1 MSAPLLSKTPI
12 EKSPERINNILLGPL
27 ERPAL
32 AWMAKRMPAWVT
44 PDLLTATGLLATVL
58 IFISYILT
66 NVNPAFLWLASIG
79 FILNWFGD
87 SLDGT
92 LARYRH
98 IERPRYGFF
107 IDHTIDAISEV
118 LIFLGLG
125 LTPYIDLRIAS
136 LFLISYLLL
145 SILTYIATYV
155 NGVFRISFL
164 KLGPTEM
171 RVIAILINAFLFFIP
186 EVKTFTFTFGT
197 FSLYDLFALFMAL
210 VLFTAFLGFTYS
222 TGKELSK
229 QDIAHREE
237 KQRKAKRKKHKLE
250 HTPGQPVNLQ

>member
-1 MSAPLLSKTPI
+1 MSAPSLSKSPI

-32 AWMAKRMPAWVT
+32 AWMAKKMPAWMT
-44 PDLLTATGLLATVL
+44 PDLLTGIGLLATVL
-58 IFISYILT
+58 IFVSYILT
-66 NVNPAFLWLASIG
+66 NINPAFLWLASFG

-125 LTPYIDLRIAS
+125 LSPYIDLRVAS
-136 LFLISYLLL
+136 LFCIGYLLL

-186 EVKTFTFTFGT
+186 EVKTFTFKFGT
-197 FSLYDLFALFMAL
+197 FSLYDLFALFMSL
-210 VLFTAFLGFTYS
+210 VFFAAFLGFTYS

-229 QDIAHREE
+229 LDIAHRET
-237 KQRKAKRKKHKLE
+237 KQHKSKHKKHKLE
-250 HTPGQPVNLQ
+250 QTPGQPVNLQ

>member
-1 MSAPLLSKTPI
+1 MSTSPLSKSPI

-32 AWMAKRMPAWVT
+32 AWLAKKLPNWVT
-44 PDLLTATGLLATVL
+44 PDFLTFTGLLATVI

-66 NVNPAFLWLASIG
+66 NKNPAFLWLASFG
-79 FILNWFGD
+79 FVLNWFGD

-125 LTPYIDLRIAS
+125 LSPYIDFRIAS
-136 LFLISYLLL
+136 LFLIGYLLL

-186 EVKTFTFTFGT
+186 EVRQFTFTFGT
-197 FSLYDLFALFMAL
+197 FSLYDFVVFFMAL
-210 VLFTAFLGFTYS
+210 VLIAAFLGFTFTTAS
-222 TGKELSK
+222 DLSK
-229 QDIAHREE
+229 KDIARREA
-237 KQRKAKRKKHKLE
+237 KQHKTRHKKEKLE
-250 HTPGQPVNLQ
+250 QTPGQSINL

>member
-1 MSAPLLSKTPI
+1 MSNSPLSKSPI

-32 AWMAKRMPAWVT
+32 AWMAKKMPLWVT
-44 PDLLTATGLLATVL
+44 PDLLTFIGLLATVI

-66 NVNPAFLWLASIG
+66 NKNPAFLWLASFG

-92 LARYRH
+92 VERYRH
-98 IERPRYGFF
+98 VERPRYGFF

-125 LTPYIDLRIAS
+125 LSPYIDFRIAC

-171 RVIAILINAFLFFIP
+171 RVIAIMINALLFFIP
-186 EVKTFTFTFGT
+186 EVRKFTLSFGT
-197 FSLYDLFALFMAL
+197 FSLYDLFVFFMAL
-210 VLFTAFLGFTYS
+210 VLTAAFLGFTL
-222 TGKELSK
+222 TTAMDLSK
-229 QDIAHREE
+229 KDIAHREE
-237 KQRKAKRKKHKLE
+237 KQRKTRHKKEKRDATASQSVHL
-250 HTPGQPVNLQ
+250 

>member
-1 MSAPLLSKTPI
+1 MSTPSLSKSPI

-32 AWMAKRMPAWVT
+32 AWMAKKMPAWVT
-44 PDLLTATGLLATVL
+44 PDLLTLTGLLATVI
-58 IFISYILT
+58 IFVSYILT
-66 NVNPAFLWLASIG
+66 NRNPAFLWLASFG
-79 FILNWFGD
+79 FVLNWFGD

-92 LARYRH
+92 LSRYRH

-125 LTPYIDLRIAS
+125 LSPYIDFRIAC
-136 LFLISYLLL
+136 LFLIGYLLL

-171 RVIAILINAFLFFIP
+171 RLIAIFINTFLFFIP
-186 EVKTFTFTFGT
+186 AVKTFTFKFGT

-210 VLFTAFLGFTYS
+210 VFFAAFLGFMYI
-222 TGKELSK
+222 TGSDLSK
-229 QDIAHREE
+229 KDIAYREA
-237 KQRKAKRKKHKLE
+237 KQRKTKRKKHKLE
-250 HTPGQPVNLQ
+250 QTPGQPVNLQ

>member
-1 MSAPLLSKTPI
+1 MSAPSLSKSPI

-32 AWMAKRMPAWVT
+32 AWMAKKMPAWVT
-44 PDLLTATGLLATVL
+44 PDLLTGTGLLATVL
-58 IFISYILT
+58 IFISYLLT
-66 NVNPAFLWLASIG
+66 NIHPAFLWLASFG

-87 SLDGT
+87 SLDGS

-125 LTPYIDLRIAS
+125 LSPFIDFRIAT

-186 EVKTFTFTFGT
+186 EVQTFTFKSEI
-197 FSLYDLFALFMAL
+197 FSLYDLIVFFLAT
-210 VLFTAFLGFTYS
+210 VLFAAFLGFTYT
-222 TGKELSK
+222 TGRELSK
-229 QDIAHREE
+229 QDIAHREA
-237 KQRKAKRKKHKLE
+237 KLRKAKRKKHKLE
-250 HTPGQPVNLQ
+250 QTSGQAVNVQ